1 MILQNLRH
9 NLAKLIA
16 PELVERFR
24 MATLSAL
31 EISKLRQLK
40 NEITTVKECG
50 CICQKKKCLNK
61 LTLEKTWLK

>member
-16 PELVERFR
+16 PELVERFKA
-24 MATLSAL
+24 ATLSAL

-40 NEITTVKECG
+40 NEMTIIKECG
-50 CICQKKKCLNK
+50 CHCKKKKCANR
-61 LTLEKTWLK
+61 LTLQRYG